1 MTTPLSGI
9 KVIEIGTLIAAP
21 FAARLMAEFGAEVI
35 KIESLG
41 QGDPLRKWR
50 KLHEGTSL
58 WWYLQ
63 SRNKKS
69 LALNLKSSE
78 GLGLIKQL
86 LGDAD
91 VLIENLRPG
100 GLEKLGLG
108 WDVLHSLNPKLTL
121 VRISGYGQTGPY
133 RDRPGFGAIG
143 EAMGG
148 IRYTTGNPDS
158 PPARVGVSLGDSLA
172 SLHGVIGALM
182 SLLRVKT
189 GQGDGQVVDVSLAE
203 SVFNVMESL
212 VPEYDMLGHVRE
224 RSGGA
229 LPGIAPSNTYL
240 TADGAY
246 VVIAGNSDPI
256 YKRLMT
262 AIGRSDLAEAAEF
275 AHNDGRA
282 AKSAVLDAAITHWT
296 SSLPIE
302 QVLSALEAAEV
313 PAGRIYSVADIV
325 SDPHYQARDM
335 LLNAQLPGGVSVKM
349 PGIVPKLSET
359 PGAVNWQG
367 PALGQHT
374 DDILSGLGLADA
386 DIQRLKIRGWCN
398 DPGLFRAIDRA
409 GSLAARWPANRTDLG
424 RDGRQDRADRPTLSR
439 RVFTDRGGLVRLAQG
454 HPGAA

>member
-1 MTTPLSGI
+1 MTGPLQGVR
-9 KVIEIGTLIAAP
+9 VIEIGTLIAAP
-21 FAARLMAEFGAEVI
+21 FAARLMGEFGAEVI
-35 KIESLG
+35 KIESMG

-69 LALNLKSSE
+69 LSLNLKSAE
-78 GLGLIKQL
+78 GIAIVKRLAES
-86 LGDAD
+86 AD

-100 GLEKLGLG
+100 ALEKLGLG
-108 WDVLHSLNPKLTL
+108 WDVLHALNPKLTL
-121 VRISGYGQTGPY
+121 VRISGYGQSGPY

-148 IRYTTGNPDS
+148 IRYTTGTPGS

-172 SLHGVIGALM
+172 SMHAVMGALM

-189 GQGDGQVVDVSLAE
+189 GQGDGQIVDVSLVE
-203 SVFNVMESL
+203 SVFNLMESL

-229 LPGIAPSNTYL
+229 LPGIAPSNTYP

-256 YKRLMT
+256 FKRLMQ
-262 AIGRSDLAEAAEF
+262 AIGRPELSEAPEF

-282 AKSAVLDAAITHWT
+282 AQSDMLDGAISAWS
-296 SSLPIE
+296 SSLPIND
-302 QVLSALEAAEV
+302 VLQALEQAEV
-313 PAGRIYSVADIV
+313 PAGRIYNVADIV
-325 SDPHYQARDM
+325 ADPHYQARDM
-335 LLNAQLPGGVSVKM
+335 ILDAQLPGGTTVKM

-359 PGAVNWQG
+359 PGSVNWQG

-374 DDILSGLGLADA
+374 DSVLGDLGMTAA
-386 DIQRLKIRGWCN
+386 DIAQLKTSGVV
-398 DPGLFRAIDRA
+398 
-409 GSLAARWPANRTDLG
+409 
-424 RDGRQDRADRPTLSR
+424 Q
-439 RVFTDRGGLVRLAQG
+439 
-454 HPGAA
+454 

>member
-1 MTTPLSGI
+1 MTAPLSGI

-35 KIESLG
+35 KIEAMG

-69 LALNLKSSE
+69 LALDLKSPE
-78 GLGLIKQL
+78 GLDLIKQL

-108 WDVLHSLNPKLTL
+108 WDVLHALNPKLTL

-189 GQGDGQVVDVSLAE
+189 GQGDGQIVDVSLAE
-203 SVFNVMESL
+203 SVFNLMESL

-256 YKRLMT
+256 YKRLMHT
-262 AIGRSDLAEAAEF
+262 IDRADLAEAPEF

-282 AKSAVLDAAITHWT
+282 AKSGLLDAAITHWT

-325 SDPHYQARDM
+325 SDPHYQAREM
-335 LLNAQLPGGVSVKM
+335 LLNAELPGGVSVKM

-359 PGAVNWQG
+359 PGGVNWQG
-367 PALGQHT
+367 PTLGQHT
-374 DDILSGLGLADA
+374 DEILGSLGLAGA
-386 DIQRLKIRGWCN
+386 DIQRLKTSGVV
-398 DPGLFRAIDRA
+398 
-409 GSLAARWPANRTDLG
+409 
-424 RDGRQDRADRPTLSR
+424 Q
-439 RVFTDRGGLVRLAQG
+439 
-454 HPGAA
+454 

>member
-1 MTTPLSGI
+1 MTALSGI
-9 KVIEIGTLIAAP
+9 RVIEIGTLIAAP
-21 FAARLMAEFGAEVI
+21 FAARLLGEFGAEVI
-35 KIESLG
+35 KIETLG

-69 LALNLKSSE
+69 LALNLKSAE
-78 GLGLIKQL
+78 GIEIVKQL
-86 LGDAD
+86 AESAD

-100 GLEKLGLG
+100 ALEKLGLG
-108 WDVLHSLNPKLTL
+108 WDVLHALNPKLTL
-121 VRISGYGQTGPY
+121 VRISGYGQSGPY

-172 SLHGVIGALM
+172 SMHAVMGALM

-212 VPEYDMLGHVRE
+212 VPEYTMLGHVRE

-229 LPGIAPSNTYL
+229 LPGIAPSNTYP
-240 TADGAY
+240 TADGGY
-246 VVIAGNSDPI
+246 VVIAANSDPI
-256 YKRLMT
+256 FKRLMT
-262 AIGRSDLAEAAEF
+262 AIGRADLGDDPAF

-282 AKSAVLDAAITHWT
+282 AQSDLLDGAISAWSTQR
-296 SSLPIE
+296 PIE
-302 QVLSALEAAEV
+302 EVLRVLEAAEV

-325 SDPHYQARDM
+325 ADPHYQARGMILD
-335 LLNAQLPGGVSVKM
+335 AQLPGGVETKM
-349 PGIVPKLSET
+349 PGVVPKLSET
-359 PGAVNWQG
+359 PGVINWQG
-367 PALGQHT
+367 PSLGQHT
-374 DDILSGLGLADA
+374 QAVLTELGLSESA
-386 DIQRLKIRGWCN
+386 IQRLKDEGIV
-398 DPGLFRAIDRA
+398 
-409 GSLAARWPANRTDLG
+409 
-424 RDGRQDRADRPTLSR
+424 Q
-439 RVFTDRGGLVRLAQG
+439 
-454 HPGAA
+454 

>member
-1 MTTPLSGI
+1 MTGPLSGI

-35 KIESLG
+35 KIEAIG

-69 LALNLKSSE
+69 LALDLKSGE
-78 GLGLIKQL
+78 GLDLIKQL

-108 WDVLHSLNPKLTL
+108 WDVLHALNPKLTL

-189 GQGDGQVVDVSLAE
+189 GQGDGQIVDVSLAE
-203 SVFNVMESL
+203 SVFNLMESL

-256 YKRLMT
+256 YKRLMS
-262 AIGRSDLAEAAEF
+262 AIGRADLGEAPEF

-282 AKSAVLDAAITHWT
+282 AKSGLLDAAITHWT
-296 SSLPIE
+296 SSLPID

-335 LLNAQLPGGVSVKM
+335 LLSAELPGGVSVKM
-349 PGIVPKLSET
+349 PGIVPKLSQT
-359 PGAVNWQG
+359 PGGVNWSG

-374 DDILSGLGLADA
+374 DDILGSLGLTGA
-386 DIQRLKIRGWCN
+386 DIQRLKTSGVV
-398 DPGLFRAIDRA
+398 
-409 GSLAARWPANRTDLG
+409 
-424 RDGRQDRADRPTLSR
+424 Q
-439 RVFTDRGGLVRLAQG
+439 
-454 HPGAA
+454 

>member
-1 MTTPLSGI
+1 MTAPLSGI

-21 FAARLMAEFGAEVI
+21 FAARLMGEFGAEVI
-35 KIESLG
+35 KIEAMG

-69 LALNLKSSE
+69 LALDLKSPE
-78 GLGLIKQL
+78 GLDLIKQL

-108 WDVLHSLNPKLTL
+108 WDVLHALNPKLTL

-189 GQGDGQVVDVSLAE
+189 GQGDGQIVDVSLAE
-203 SVFNVMESL
+203 SVFNLMESL

-256 YKRLMT
+256 YKRLMHT
-262 AIGRSDLAEAAEF
+262 IGRADLAEAPEF

-282 AKSAVLDAAITHWT
+282 AKSGLLDAAITHWT
-296 SSLPIE
+296 SSLPIDH
-302 QVLSALEAAEV
+302 VLSALEAAEV

-335 LLNAQLPGGVSVKM
+335 LLNAELPGGVSVKM
-349 PGIVPKLSET
+349 PGIVPKLSDT
-359 PGAVNWQG
+359 PGGVNWQG
-367 PALGQHT
+367 PSLGQHT
-374 DDILSGLGLADA
+374 DEILGSLGLAGA
-386 DIQRLKIRGWCN
+386 DIQRLKTSGVV
-398 DPGLFRAIDRA
+398 
-409 GSLAARWPANRTDLG
+409 
-424 RDGRQDRADRPTLSR
+424 Q
-439 RVFTDRGGLVRLAQG
+439 
-454 HPGAA
+454 